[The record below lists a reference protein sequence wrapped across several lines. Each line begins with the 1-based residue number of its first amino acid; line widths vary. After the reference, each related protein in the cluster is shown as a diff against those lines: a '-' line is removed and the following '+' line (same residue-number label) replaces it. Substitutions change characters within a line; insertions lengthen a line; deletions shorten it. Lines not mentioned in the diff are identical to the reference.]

1 MEPGGEASLS
11 PWAHWALKVG
21 YISQVLLRGKLFW
34 VDNTSL
40 NLSGKLFQ
48 GLFGRLG
55 NLGRTW
61 ALVHLS
67 LEWESLTG
75 GAKLPEEGKT
85 LVRIVKQKLRPS
97 SLFSH

>member
-1 MEPGGEASLS
+1 MS

-21 YISQVLLRGKLFW
+21 YVSKVLLRGKLFW

-55 NLGRTW
+55 NFGRTW

-67 LEWESLTG
+67 LEWEGLAG
-75 GAKLPEEGKT
+75 GAKLPEKGEA
-85 LVRIVKQKLRPS
+85 LVRIVKKKGCLAFLRPYG
-97 SLFSH
+97 